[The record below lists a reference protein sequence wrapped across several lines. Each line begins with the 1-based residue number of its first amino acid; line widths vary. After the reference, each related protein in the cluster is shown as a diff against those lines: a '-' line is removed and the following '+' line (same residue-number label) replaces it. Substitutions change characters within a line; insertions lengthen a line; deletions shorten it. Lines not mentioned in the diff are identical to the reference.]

1 VRISRLRKDTQTLLE
16 KLMFPIPNRFDHL
29 ASLMGA
35 TQLRHGVISQ
45 NLANVHTPGYH
56 RLDVQF
62 EELLAE
68 HLKGSGSSGERPQP
82 VVYEQQGLNERPDG
96 NNVDVD
102 REITELNRNAMMF
115 QTYST
120 LLASQFDL
128 LRRATS

>member
-1 VRISRLRKDTQTLLE
+1 MRISQSRENAQTKLE
-16 KLMFPIPNRFDHL
+16 NAMFPIPQQLDQL

-62 EELLAE
+62 EDLLAE
-68 HLKGSGSSGERPQP
+68 HLKGGSATGEAPQP
-82 VVYEQQGLNERPDG
+82 IVYEQQGLNERPDG

-102 REITELNRNAMMF
+102 REITEMNRNAMMF
-115 QTYST
+115 QTYSQ
-120 LLASQFDL
+120 LLASQYDL
-128 LRRATS
+128 MRRATS